1 MRRRTISIEALC
13 LLALLVL
20 FLKKLIFALLVVLCV
35 MIGILV
41 FKGVSSQKP
50 RP

>member
-20 FLKKLIFALLVVLCV
+20 FWKKLIFALLVVLCV